1 MAPTPPPRIATRIL
15 PFPMLPSRLKP
26 AWVETIDGFILGDQ
40 TEYKL
45 YFASMARNKSKKSEL
60 WSPKMP
66 SCDGDIIS
74 VKVLEMVRCPQR
86 NAAGEFAKPSR
97 FEQRNREKMVLG

>member
-45 YFASMARNKSKKSEL
+45 YFVIAARKKSRKSEL

-74 VKVLEMVRCPQR
+74 VKVLER
-86 NAAGEFAKPSR
+86 
-97 FEQRNREKMVLG
+97 RNREKMVLGKTGRIFALRDLADLVEIGV